1 MRILNR
7 FAILGFLLLST
18 CAPVPAQVPQTG
30 SSNQPVSGRSPIQVL
45 KVAQIGMPASMT
57 PESAEHSKPIYWMMY
72 DNIVTLDSSFK
83 VVPSA
88 AER

>member
-7 FAILGFLLLST
+7 FAILGFLLLSA

-45 KVAQIGMPASMT
+45 KVAQIGLPARHLADGFT
-57 PESAEHSKPIYWMMY
+57 RGPLFQINADIG
-72 DNIVTLDSSFK
+72 VA
-83 VVPSA
+83 V
-88 AER
+88 